1 MKKNYYAKALA
12 LTVAASMVSVPAFAA
27 EGTDDPQA
35 QEKTVEQDE
44 QKGEKSAKEEQEKTE
59 QSVKEEKIEDGI
71 SAASDDD
78 QETAVA
84 EGEVFAK
91 GDCGATEEDEVSWK
105 LVKNDDTDDTLYRKA
120 EENGYSYATTDEGGY
135 EKVDGYTLTI
145 SGEGNIADYYGKNIT
160 IDSFEGDIAPWR
172 RALLSD
178 VEADRTTQEVVPITK
193 VIVEDG
199 ITGIGTD
206 AFSYLALN
214 GTITFNENVTYYG
227 SGVYSYCPLITTVD
241 FTNFKPKNVSDY
253 WIPGHEMLT
262 GSAVPYGFFDKDKS
276 LNTCIVDGKTYTG
289 ELALPE
295 RIDTICT
302 AAFRGTG
309 FDTINFDNGLKDI
322 KEVGPYGMSNL
333 ANIDTFTY
341 PGNVDFYS
349 GESPNGNKTS
359 SVVLTGSS
367 IKKLIIQK
375 DVKEL
380 PDAFAYQLKAL
391 EEVIFEGEIESIG
404 SNAFGGCEKLESVEL
419 GKVKSMGKGVF
430 INCPSLKSL
439 KIEGDENLVLSSD
452 TVGSWGTNWP
462 GAAPLETFELG
473 AGTINFNLN
482 GKKDTL
488 KEVKLGDGV
497 KDIPN
502 YFLSGCT
509 KLETLEIG
517 NGITKIGNRAFE
529 QTAITSIT
537 IPDSVTAIGEQAFN
551 GCTSLTE
558 VNIPKNSKLETI
570 GNRAFQQTNITS
582 IAIPDSVTVI
592 GKQAFNRCTSLKE
605 VNIPKNSKLETI
617 GDGAFYD
624 TRVLKMYLPG
634 GVKTLGS
641 GAFQRTP
648 VEIYDMSDVY
658 SSDFTIGDWCINN
671 WYDTKNDEV
680 KPEWADKHKD
690 IYVNNN
696 DILNALLADRK
707 AGSVTK
713 TCYVTNGGTVD
724 MTETGFDAVSRPG
737 YTVEW
742 HKNADFS
749 DTAYT
754 GEPQNGQ
761 NYYAKW
767 TLNDS
772 TNTIEVT
779 YDANISGVTAKT
791 YAEIKGNEHFA
802 KASSFSRAGYTF
814 TGWNTAKNGTGT
826 AYAVGDK
833 IPSNESITVYAQW
846 KLNAPT
852 VSVTGNATKQYD
864 GENVTLTAATPVSG
878 VTYQWQKDGVAIE
891 GATKATYT
899 VKNVA
904 DSGKYTVEITD
915 TDGKTAVS
923 SATAISITKKEVA
936 VPTVESKIYNGTVLT
951 ADVTATAD
959 YDVTKNEGGKNAG
972 VYDVILTLKDAENYK
987 WADSE
992 EAEKTIPFTVA
1003 PKKVEL
1009 TVDNSTLKGAGSV
1022 TFTVDGVCN
1031 GDTAKVVCDVDSIKV
1046 EGLKASLPN
1055 ATMEYTFTTD
1065 MGGNYEP
1072 ASCVVSVTR
1081 RKSGSSSSDTSAPTY
1096 GVSTGKTENGEI
1108 SVTPAKAEAGE
1119 TVTIKATPDS
1129 GYQLDKMTVK
1139 DKNNSTVKL
1148 KKVNENEYTFT
1159 MPVGKVSVDATF
1171 VQKDAADD
1179 SNAAEAGK
1187 TIKLQIGSRIVNVD
1201 NEAVIYDAAPVIRN
1215 DRTLVPIRIIT
1226 EALGGKVD
1234 WNGATKEVTLSIN
1247 DKEIKMTIGKT
1258 LEKYGVAPVIIDGRT
1273 FVPVRFVADELGANV
1288 AWDDAT
1294 KTVTIKTA
1302 R

>member
-1 MKKNYYAKALA
+1 M
-12 LTVAASMVSVPAFAA
+12 
-27 EGTDDPQA
+27 
-35 QEKTVEQDE
+35 
-44 QKGEKSAKEEQEKTE
+44 
-59 QSVKEEKIEDGI
+59 
-71 SAASDDD
+71 
-78 QETAVA
+78 
-84 EGEVFAK
+84 
-91 GDCGATEEDEVSWK
+91 
-105 LVKNDDTDDTLYRKA
+105 
-120 EENGYSYATTDEGGY
+120 
-135 EKVDGYTLTI
+135 TI

-529 QTAITSIT
+529 QT
-537 IPDSVTAIGEQAFN
+537 
-551 GCTSLTE
+551 
-558 VNIPKNSKLETI
+558 
-570 GNRAFQQTNITS
+570 NITS

-791 YAEIKGNEHFA
+791 YAEIKGNEHLA

-992 EAEKTIPFTVA
+992 EAAKTIPFTVA

-1046 EGLKASLPN
+1046 ESLKASLPN

-1148 KKVNENEYTFT
+1148 KKVDDNEYTFT

>member
-1 MKKNYYAKALA
+1 MKKQVLAGALSLSMLITPAMPVWAAEALNEQTNAAIVANGGEDQVNNSENQNSVLVNEDPDVEKAL
-12 LTVAASMVSVPAFAA
+12 SGS
-27 EGTDDPQA
+27 
-35 QEKTVEQDE
+35 
-44 QKGEKSAKEEQEKTE
+44 
-59 QSVKEEKIEDGI
+59 
-71 SAASDDD
+71 
-78 QETAVA
+78 
-84 EGEVFAK
+84 
-91 GDCGATEEDEVSWK
+91 CGATEADEVTWQ
-105 LVKNDDTDDTLYRKA
+105 LVKNTDQLYKNVAEDGTISYSATA
-120 EENGYSYATTDEGGY
+120 EEGY
-135 EKVDGYTLTI
+135 EAVDAYTLTI

-349 GESPNGNKTS
+349 GENPNGNKTS

-452 TVGSWGTNWP
+452 TVASWGTNWP

-517 NGITKIGNRAFE
+517 NGITKIGNRAFQ
-529 QTAITSIT
+529 QTNITSIA
-537 IPDSVTAIGEQAFN
+537 IPDSVTVIGEQAFN

-570 GNRAFQQTNITS
+570 GNRAFRQTNITS
-582 IAIPDSVTVI
+582 IAIPDSVTAI
-592 GKQAFNRCTSLKE
+592 GVQAFNKCTSLTE
-605 VNIPKNSKLETI
+605 VNISKNSKLETI
-617 GDGAFYD
+617 GEGAFYD

-634 GVKTLGS
+634 GVKTLGV

-671 WYDTKNDEV
+671 WYNTKEGEV
-680 KPEWADKHKD
+680 APEWANNHKD
-690 IYVNNN
+690 IYVNNI
-696 DILNALLADRK
+696 DILTALLAPNK
-707 AGSVTK
+707 SGSVQK
-713 TCYVTNGGTVD
+713 SCYVTNGGTVD
-724 MTETGFDAVSRPG
+724 MNKTGFDAVSREG

-742 HKNADFS
+742 HKQADFS
-749 DTAYT
+749 DEAYT
-754 GEPQNGQ
+754 GDPQNGKS
-761 NYYAKW
+761 YYAKW
-767 TLNDS
+767 TLADS
-772 TNTIEVT
+772 ANAVEVT
-779 YDANISGVTAKT
+779 YGPNFANGTAKT
-791 YAEIKGNEHFA
+791 FA
-802 KASSFSRAGYTF
+802 ASKSEAHQAKDNLFSLNGYSIVS
-814 TGWNTAKNGTGT
+814 WNTKADGTGT
-826 AYAVGDK
+826 SYAIGAE
-833 IPSNESITVYAQW
+833 IPTDANITVYAQW
-846 KLNAPT
+846 QLNAPT
-852 VSVTGNATKQYD
+852 VTVTGNPQKTYD
-864 GENVTLTAATPVSG
+864 GEDVTLTAASKVEG
-878 VTYQWQKDGVAIE
+878 VTYQWQKDGADIE
-891 GATKATYT
+891 GATSASYT

-904 DSGKYTVEITD
+904 DSGSYTVKITD
-915 TDGKTAVS
+915 ADGKTAVS
-923 SATAISITKKEVA
+923 EAEAVSIAKAKLTAEYVDETINYGRTPALKVEVSGFVNGETAEKLQEIGEYTAPKVENVPTKVGKHTLTPANGSATNYDFEYKDGTLTILSTALPGGAAQTEFGITAPKADNGSIGISQKEASAGTTIIVSLTPA
-936 VPTVESKIYNGTVLT
+936 EGYKAGSLTVTDKNGN
-951 ADVTATAD
+951 
-959 YDVTKNEGGKNAG
+959 K
-972 VYDVILTLKDAENYK
+972 LTLK
-987 WADSE
+987 S
-992 EAEKTIPFTVA
+992 
-1003 PKKVEL
+1003 
-1009 TVDNSTLKGAGSV
+1009 
-1022 TFTVDGVCN
+1022 
-1031 GDTAKVVCDVDSIKV
+1031 
-1046 EGLKASLPN
+1046 
-1055 ATMEYTFTTD
+1055 
-1065 MGGNYEP
+1065 
-1072 ASCVVSVTR
+1072 
-1081 RKSGSSSSDTSAPTY
+1081 
-1096 GVSTGKTENGEI
+1096 
-1108 SVTPAKAEAGE
+1108 AGE
-1119 TVTIKATPDS
+1119 NK
-1129 GYQLDKMTVK
+1129 
-1139 DKNNSTVKL
+1139 
-1148 KKVNENEYTFT
+1148 YTFT
-1159 MPVGKVSVDATF
+1159 MPNSAVDIKANFVKADGSSTVDPKTAIIMQIGNKSV
-1171 VQKDAADD
+1171 
-1179 SNAAEAGK
+1179 NAYGK
-1187 TIKLQIGSRIVNVD
+1187 TIASDVAPLIINSR
-1201 NEAVIYDAAPVIRN
+1201 
-1215 DRTLVPIRIIT
+1215 TMVPIRIVT
-1226 EALGGKVD
+1226 ETLGGSAD
-1234 WNGATKEVTLSIN
+1234 WNGKAQVVTLNIN
-1247 DKEIKMTIGKT
+1247 GKT
-1258 LEKYGVAPVIIDGRT
+1258 ITMKIGVVLEKYGVAPLIIDNRT
-1273 FVPVRFVADELGANV
+1273 YVPIRFVAEELGA
-1288 AWDDAT
+1288 
-1294 KTVTIKTA
+1294 TVDWNADTQEIVIRK
-1302 R
+1302 

>member
-44 QKGEKSAKEEQEKTE
+44 QKGEKSAEEEQEKTE
-59 QSVKEEKIEDGI
+59 QFVKEKKIEDGI

-91 GDCGATEEDEVSWK
+91 GVCGATEEDEVSWE
-105 LVKNDDTDDTLYRKA
+105 LVKNDDALYCKA
-120 EENGYSYATTDEGGY
+120 EENGYSYATTDEDGY

-570 GNRAFQQTNITS
+570 G
-582 IAIPDSVTVI
+582 
-592 GKQAFNRCTSLKE
+592 
-605 VNIPKNSKLETI
+605 
-617 GDGAFYD
+617 DGAFYD

-791 YAEIKGNEHFA
+791 YAEIKGNEHLA

-992 EAEKTIPFTVA
+992 EAAKTIPFTVA

-1046 EGLKASLPN
+1046 ESLKASLPN

-1148 KKVNENEYTFT
+1148 KKVDDNEYTFT

>member
-1 MKKNYYAKALA
+1 M
-12 LTVAASMVSVPAFAA
+12 
-27 EGTDDPQA
+27 
-35 QEKTVEQDE
+35 
-44 QKGEKSAKEEQEKTE
+44 
-59 QSVKEEKIEDGI
+59 
-71 SAASDDD
+71 
-78 QETAVA
+78 
-84 EGEVFAK
+84 
-91 GDCGATEEDEVSWK
+91 
-105 LVKNDDTDDTLYRKA
+105 
-120 EENGYSYATTDEGGY
+120 
-135 EKVDGYTLTI
+135 TI

-349 GESPNGNKTS
+349 GENPNGGKTA
-359 SVVLTGSS
+359 SVVLTGSGV
-367 IKKLIIQK
+367 KTLIIRN

-380 PDAFAYQLKAL
+380 PDAFAYQLKEL
-391 EEVIFEGEIESIG
+391 KKIIFKGEVESIG

-419 GKVKSMGKGVF
+419 GKVKSMGRGVF

-439 KIEGDENLVLSSD
+439 KIEGDEGLVLSSD
-452 TVGSWGTNWP
+452 TVGTWGENWP

-497 KDIPN
+497 KDIPD

-517 NGITKIGNRAFE
+517 NGITK
-529 QTAITSIT
+529 
-537 IPDSVTAIGEQAFN
+537 
-551 GCTSLTE
+551 
-558 VNIPKNSKLETI
+558 I

-605 VNIPKNSKLETI
+605 VNISKNSKLETI

-671 WYDTKNDEV
+671 WYNTNEGEV
-680 KPEWADKHKD
+680 APEWANNHKD

-696 DILNALLADRK
+696 DILKALLAKNK

-724 MTETGFDAVSRPG
+724 MTKTGFDAVSRPG

-791 YAEIKGNEHFA
+791 YAEIKGNEHLA
-802 KASSFSRAGYTF
+802 KASSFRRAGYTF
-814 TGWNTAKNGTGT
+814 TGWNTAKDGKGT
-826 AYAVGDK
+826 AYAVSDI
-833 IPSNESITVYAQW
+833 IPTTADITVYAQW

-864 GENVTLTAATPVSG
+864 GGNVTLTAATSVSG
-878 VTYQWQKDGVAIE
+878 VTYQWQRDGVNID
-891 GATKATYT
+891 GATNATYT

-904 DSGKYTVEITD
+904 DSGSYTVKITD
-915 TDGKTAVS
+915 TEGKTAVS
-923 SATAISITKKEVA
+923 NATAISITKKEVA

-972 VYDVILTLKDAENYK
+972 VYDVILTLKDADNYK

-992 EAEKTIPFTVA
+992 EAAKTIPFTVA

-1148 KKVNENEYTFT
+1148 KKVDDNEYTFT

>member
-1 MKKNYYAKALA
+1 
-12 LTVAASMVSVPAFAA
+12 
-27 EGTDDPQA
+27 
-35 QEKTVEQDE
+35 
-44 QKGEKSAKEEQEKTE
+44 
-59 QSVKEEKIEDGI
+59 
-71 SAASDDD
+71 
-78 QETAVA
+78 
-84 EGEVFAK
+84 
-91 GDCGATEEDEVSWK
+91 
-105 LVKNDDTDDTLYRKA
+105 
-120 EENGYSYATTDEGGY
+120 
-135 EKVDGYTLTI
+135 
-145 SGEGNIADYYGKNIT
+145 
-160 IDSFEGDIAPWR
+160 
-172 RALLSD
+172 
-178 VEADRTTQEVVPITK
+178 
-193 VIVEDG
+193 
-199 ITGIGTD
+199 
-206 AFSYLALN
+206 
-214 GTITFNENVTYYG
+214 
-227 SGVYSYCPLITTVD
+227 
-241 FTNFKPKNVSDY
+241 
-253 WIPGHEMLT
+253 MLT

-391 EEVIFEGEIESIG
+391 EKVIFEGEIESIG

-419 GKVKSMGKGVF
+419 GKVKSMGNGVF

-439 KIEGDENLVLSSD
+439 KIEGDENLVLSSN
-452 TVGSWGTNWP
+452 TVASWGTNWP

-497 KDIPN
+497 KDIPD

-517 NGITKIGNRAFE
+517 NGITKIGNRAF
-529 QTAITSIT
+529 
-537 IPDSVTAIGEQAFN
+537 
-551 GCTSLTE
+551 
-558 VNIPKNSKLETI
+558 
-570 GNRAFQQTNITS
+570 QQTNITS

-592 GKQAFNRCTSLKE
+592 GEQAFNGCTSLTE
-605 VNIPKNSKLETI
+605 VNVPKNSKLETI

-648 VEIYDMSDVY
+648 VEIYDLSDVY

-671 WYDTKNDEV
+671 WYNTKEGEV
-680 KPEWADKHKD
+680 APEWANNHKD

-696 DILNALLADRK
+696 DILNALLADKK

-724 MTETGFDAVSRPG
+724 MTKTGFDAVSRPG

-791 YAEIKGNEHFA
+791 YAEIKGNEHLA

-826 AYAVGDK
+826 AYAVGDI
-833 IPSNESITVYAQW
+833 IPTTADITVYAQW

-864 GENVTLTAATPVSG
+864 GGNVTLTAATSVSG
-878 VTYQWQKDGVAIE
+878 VTYQWQRDGVNID
-891 GATKATYT
+891 GATNATYT

-904 DSGKYTVEITD
+904 DSGSYTVKITD
-915 TDGKTAVS
+915 TEGKTAVS
-923 SATAISITKKEVA
+923 NATAISITKKEVA

-972 VYDVILTLKDAENYK
+972 VYDVILTLKDADNYK

-992 EAEKTIPFTVA
+992 EAAKTIPFTVA

-1139 DKNNSTVKL
+1139 DKNNSAVKL
-1148 KKVNENEYTFT
+1148 KKVNDNEYTFT

>member
-44 QKGEKSAKEEQEKTE
+44 QKGEKSAEEEQGKTE
-59 QSVKEEKIEDGI
+59 QLVKEEKIEDGI

-91 GDCGATEEDEVSWK
+91 GDCGATEEDEVSWE
-105 LVKNDDTDDTLYRKA
+105 LVKNNDILYRKA
-120 EENGYSYATTDEGGY
+120 EENGYSYATTDEDGY

-295 RIDTICT
+295 WIDTICT

-391 EEVIFEGEIESIG
+391 EKVIFEGEIESIG

-419 GKVKSMGKGVF
+419 GKVKSMGNGVF

-439 KIEGDENLVLSSD
+439 KIEGDENLVLSSN
-452 TVGSWGTNWP
+452 TVASWGTNWP

-517 NGITKIGNRAFE
+517 NGITKIGNHAFE
-529 QTAITSIT
+529 QTDITSIT

-570 GNRAFQQTNITS
+570 G
-582 IAIPDSVTVI
+582 
-592 GKQAFNRCTSLKE
+592 
-605 VNIPKNSKLETI
+605 
-617 GDGAFYD
+617 DGAFYD

-634 GVKTLGS
+634 GVKTLGG

-648 VEIYDMSDVY
+648 VEIYDLSDVY

-671 WYDTKNDEV
+671 WYDTKGTEEKPPEV

-696 DILNALLADRK
+696 DILKALLADKK

-724 MTETGFDAVSRPG
+724 MTKTGFEAVSRPG

-742 HKNADFS
+742 HQKADFS
-749 DTAYT
+749 DAAYT
-754 GEPQNGQ
+754 GDPQNSQ

-767 TLNDS
+767 TLSANA
-772 TNTIEVT
+772 IEVT

-791 YAEIKGNEHFA
+791 YAEIKGNEHLA
-802 KASSFSRAGYTF
+802 KASSFRRAGYTF
-814 TGWNTAKNGTGT
+814 TGWNTAKDGKGT
-826 AYAVGDK
+826 AYAVSDI
-833 IPSNESITVYAQW
+833 IPTTADITVYAQW

-864 GENVTLTAATPVSG
+864 GGNVTLTVATSVSG
-878 VTYQWQKDGVAIE
+878 VTYQWQRDGVNID
-891 GATKATYT
+891 GATNATYT

-904 DSGKYTVEITD
+904 DSGSYTVYTVKITD
-915 TDGKTAVS
+915 TEGKTAVS
-923 SATAISITKKEVA
+923 NATAISITKKEVA

-959 YDVTKNEGGKNAG
+959 YDVTKNEDGKNAG
-972 VYDVILTLKDAENYK
+972 VYDVVLTLKDAENYK

-992 EAEKTIPFTVA
+992 EAAKTIPFTVA

-1022 TFTVDGVCN
+1022 TFTVDGVCE

>member
-1 MKKNYYAKALA
+1 
-12 LTVAASMVSVPAFAA
+12 
-27 EGTDDPQA
+27 
-35 QEKTVEQDE
+35 
-44 QKGEKSAKEEQEKTE
+44 
-59 QSVKEEKIEDGI
+59 
-71 SAASDDD
+71 
-78 QETAVA
+78 
-84 EGEVFAK
+84 
-91 GDCGATEEDEVSWK
+91 
-105 LVKNDDTDDTLYRKA
+105 
-120 EENGYSYATTDEGGY
+120 
-135 EKVDGYTLTI
+135 
-145 SGEGNIADYYGKNIT
+145 
-160 IDSFEGDIAPWR
+160 
-172 RALLSD
+172 
-178 VEADRTTQEVVPITK
+178 
-193 VIVEDG
+193 
-199 ITGIGTD
+199 
-206 AFSYLALN
+206 
-214 GTITFNENVTYYG
+214 
-227 SGVYSYCPLITTVD
+227 
-241 FTNFKPKNVSDY
+241 
-253 WIPGHEMLT
+253 
-262 GSAVPYGFFDKDKS
+262 
-276 LNTCIVDGKTYTG
+276 
-289 ELALPE
+289 
-295 RIDTICT
+295 
-302 AAFRGTG
+302 
-309 FDTINFDNGLKDI
+309 
-322 KEVGPYGMSNL
+322 MSNL

-419 GKVKSMGKGVF
+419 GKVKSMGNGVF

-439 KIEGDENLVLSSD
+439 KIEGDENLVLSSN
-452 TVGSWGTNWP
+452 TVASWGTNWP

-497 KDIPN
+497 KDIPD

-509 KLETLEIG
+509 NLETLEIG
-517 NGITKIGNRAFE
+517 NGITKIGNHAFE
-529 QTAITSIT
+529 HTNITSIT

-558 VNIPKNSKLETI
+558 ANIS
-570 GNRAFQQTNITS
+570 
-582 IAIPDSVTVI
+582 
-592 GKQAFNRCTSLKE
+592 
-605 VNIPKNSKLETI
+605 KNSKLETI

-634 GVKTLGS
+634 GVKTLGV

-648 VEIYDMSDVY
+648 VKIYDMSDVY

-671 WYDTKNDEV
+671 WYNTKEGEV
-680 KPEWADKHKD
+680 APEWANNHKD

-696 DILNALLADRK
+696 DILKALLAKNK

-724 MTETGFDAVSRPG
+724 MTKTGFAAVSRPG

-742 HKNADFS
+742 HQKADFS

-754 GEPQNGQ
+754 GEPQNGK

-767 TLNDS
+767 TLINS

-791 YAEIKGNEHFA
+791 YAEIKGNEHLA

-814 TGWNTAKNGTGT
+814 TGWNAAADGTGK
-826 AYAVGDK
+826 AYAVGEN
-833 IPSNESITVYAQW
+833 IPSTESITVYAQW
-846 KLNAPT
+846 TLNAPT

-904 DSGKYTVEITD
+904 DSGSYTVKITD
-915 TDGKTAVS
+915 TEKKTAVS

-959 YDVTKNEGGKNAG
+959 YEVTKNEGGKNAG
-972 VYDVILTLKDAENYK
+972 AYDVVLTLKDADNYK

-992 EAEKTIPFTVA
+992 KAAKTIPFTVA

-1022 TFTVDGVCN
+1022 TFTVDGVCE
-1031 GDTAKVVCDVDSIKV
+1031 GDAAKVVCNVDSIKV

-1081 RKSGSSSSDTSAPTY
+1081 RKSSSSSSDTSAPTY

-1148 KKVNENEYTFT
+1148 KKVDDNEYTFT

-1234 WNGATKEVTLSIN
+1234 WNGATKEVTLSSN

-1288 AWDDAT
+1288 VWDEAT

>member
-44 QKGEKSAKEEQEKTE
+44 QKGEKSAEEEQGKTE
-59 QSVKEEKIEDGI
+59 QLVKEEKIEDGI

-91 GDCGATEEDEVSWK
+91 GDCGATEEDEVSWE
-105 LVKNDDTDDTLYRKA
+105 LVKNNDILYRKA
-120 EENGYSYATTDEGGY
+120 EENGYSYATTDEDGY

-295 RIDTICT
+295 WIDTICT

-391 EEVIFEGEIESIG
+391 EKVIFEGEIESIG

-419 GKVKSMGKGVF
+419 GKVKSMGNGVF

-439 KIEGDENLVLSSD
+439 KIEGDENLVLSSN
-452 TVGSWGTNWP
+452 TVASWGTNWP

-517 NGITKIGNRAFE
+517 NGITKIGNHAFE
-529 QTAITSIT
+529 QTDITSIT
-537 IPDSVTAIGEQAFN
+537 
-551 GCTSLTE
+551 
-558 VNIPKNSKLETI
+558 
-570 GNRAFQQTNITS
+570 
-582 IAIPDSVTVI
+582 IPDSVTVI

-605 VNIPKNSKLETI
+605 VNISKNSKLETI

-634 GVKTLGS
+634 GVKTLGG

-648 VEIYDMSDVY
+648 VEIYDLSDVY

-671 WYDTKNDEV
+671 WYDTKGTEEKPPEV

-696 DILNALLADRK
+696 DILKALLADKK

-724 MTETGFDAVSRPG
+724 MTKTGFEAVSRPG

-742 HKNADFS
+742 HQKADFS
-749 DTAYT
+749 DAAYT
-754 GEPQNGQ
+754 GDPQNSQ

-767 TLNDS
+767 TLSANA
-772 TNTIEVT
+772 IEVT

-791 YAEIKGNEHFA
+791 YAEIKGNEHLA
-802 KASSFSRAGYTF
+802 KASSFRRAGYTF
-814 TGWNTAKNGTGT
+814 TGWNTAKDGKGT
-826 AYAVGDK
+826 AYAVSDI
-833 IPSNESITVYAQW
+833 IPTTADITVYAQW

-864 GENVTLTAATPVSG
+864 GGNVTLTVATSVSG
-878 VTYQWQKDGVAIE
+878 VTYQWQRDGVNID
-891 GATKATYT
+891 GATNATYT

-904 DSGKYTVEITD
+904 DSGSYTVKITD
-915 TDGKTAVS
+915 TEGKTAVS
-923 SATAISITKKEVA
+923 NATAISITKKEVA

-959 YDVTKNEGGKNAG
+959 YDVTKNEDGKNAG
-972 VYDVILTLKDAENYK
+972 VYDVVLTLKDAENYK

-992 EAEKTIPFTVA
+992 EAAKTIPFTVA

-1022 TFTVDGVCN
+1022 TFTVDGVCE

>member
-44 QKGEKSAKEEQEKTE
+44 QKGEKSAEEEQEKTE
-59 QSVKEEKIEDGI
+59 QFVKEEKIEDGI

-91 GDCGATEEDEVSWK
+91 GDCGATEEDEVSWE
-105 LVKNDDTDDTLYRKA
+105 LVKNNDILYRKA
-120 EENGYSYATTDEGGY
+120 EENGYSYATTDEDGY

-295 RIDTICT
+295 WIDTICT

-391 EEVIFEGEIESIG
+391 EKVIFEGEIESIG

-419 GKVKSMGKGVF
+419 GKVKSMGNGVF

-439 KIEGDENLVLSSD
+439 KIEGDENLVLSSN
-452 TVGSWGTNWP
+452 TVASWGTNWP

-517 NGITKIGNRAFE
+517 NGITKIGNHAFE
-529 QTAITSIT
+529 QTDITSIT
-537 IPDSVTAIGEQAFN
+537 
-551 GCTSLTE
+551 
-558 VNIPKNSKLETI
+558 
-570 GNRAFQQTNITS
+570 
-582 IAIPDSVTVI
+582 IPDSVTVI

-605 VNIPKNSKLETI
+605 VNISKNSKLETI

-634 GVKTLGS
+634 GVKTLGG

-648 VEIYDMSDVY
+648 VEIYDLSDVY

-671 WYDTKNDEV
+671 WYDTKGTEEKPPEV

-696 DILNALLADRK
+696 DILKALLADKK

-724 MTETGFDAVSRPG
+724 MTKTGFEAVSRPG

-742 HKNADFS
+742 HQKADFS
-749 DTAYT
+749 DAAYT
-754 GEPQNGQ
+754 GDPQNSQ

-767 TLNDS
+767 TLSANA
-772 TNTIEVT
+772 IEVT

-791 YAEIKGNEHFA
+791 YAEIKGNEHLA
-802 KASSFSRAGYTF
+802 KASSFRRAGYTF
-814 TGWNTAKNGTGT
+814 TGWNTAKDGKGT
-826 AYAVGDK
+826 AYAVSDI
-833 IPSNESITVYAQW
+833 IPTTADITVYAQW

-864 GENVTLTAATPVSG
+864 GGNVTLTVATSVSG
-878 VTYQWQKDGVAIE
+878 VTYQWQRDGVNID
-891 GATKATYT
+891 GATNATYT

-904 DSGKYTVEITD
+904 DSGSYTVKITD
-915 TDGKTAVS
+915 TEGKTAVS
-923 SATAISITKKEVA
+923 NATAISITKKEVA

-959 YDVTKNEGGKNAG
+959 YDVTKNEDGKNAG
-972 VYDVILTLKDAENYK
+972 VYDVVLTLKDAENYK

-992 EAEKTIPFTVA
+992 EAAKTIPFTVA

-1022 TFTVDGVCN
+1022 TFTVNGVCE

-1234 WNGATKEVTLSIN
+1234 WNGAAKEVTLSIN

>member
-44 QKGEKSAKEEQEKTE
+44 QKGEKSAVEEQEKTE
-59 QSVKEEKIEDGI
+59 QLVKEEKIEDGI

-91 GDCGATEEDEVSWK
+91 GDCGATEEDEVSWE
-105 LVKNDDTDDTLYRKA
+105 LVKNDDTLYRKA
-120 EENGYSYATTDEGGY
+120 EENGYSYATTDEDGY

-193 VIVEDG
+193 VIVGDG

-391 EEVIFEGEIESIG
+391 EKVIFEGEIESIG

-419 GKVKSMGKGVF
+419 GKVKSMGNGVF

-439 KIEGDENLVLSSD
+439 KIEGDENLVLSSN
-452 TVGSWGTNWP
+452 TVASWGTNWP

-497 KDIPN
+497 KDIPD

-517 NGITKIGNRAFE
+517 NGITK
-529 QTAITSIT
+529 
-537 IPDSVTAIGEQAFN
+537 
-551 GCTSLTE
+551 
-558 VNIPKNSKLETI
+558 I

-605 VNIPKNSKLETI
+605 VNISKNSKLETI

-671 WYDTKNDEV
+671 WYDTKNGEV

-696 DILNALLADRK
+696 DILNALLADKK

-724 MTETGFDAVSRPG
+724 MTKTGFAAVFRPG

-742 HKNADFS
+742 HQKADFS
-749 DTAYT
+749 DTAYKD
-754 GEPQNGQ
+754 EPQDGK

-767 TLNDS
+767 TLKDS
-772 TNTIEVT
+772 TDMIEVT
-779 YDANISGVTAKT
+779 YDANIRGVTAKT
-791 YAEIKGNEHFA
+791 YAEIKDNEHLA

-814 TGWNTAKNGTGT
+814 TGWNTAANGTGT
-826 AYAVGDK
+826 AYAVGEK
-833 IPSNESITVYAQW
+833 IPSTKSITVYAQW

-878 VTYQWQKDGVAIE
+878 VTYQWQRDGVAID
-891 GATKATYT
+891 GATNATYT

-904 DSGKYTVEITD
+904 DSGSYTVKITD
-915 TDGKTAVS
+915 TEGKTAVS

-936 VPTVESKIYNGTVLT
+936 VPTVESKTYNGTVLT
-951 ADVTATAD
+951 ADVTGTAD
-959 YDVTKNEGGKNAG
+959 YDVTKNAG
-972 VYDVILTLKDAENYK
+972 AYDVVLTLKDADNYK

-992 EAEKTIPFTVA
+992 EAAKTISFTVA

-1022 TFTVDGVCN
+1022 TFTVDGVCE
-1031 GDTAKVVCDVDSIKV
+1031 GDAAKVVCNVDSIKV

-1072 ASCVVSVTR
+1072 ASCVVSVIR
-1081 RKSGSSSSDTSAPTY
+1081 RKSSSSSSDTSAPTY

-1148 KKVNENEYTFT
+1148 KKADDNEYTFT

>member
-1 MKKNYYAKALA
+1 M
-12 LTVAASMVSVPAFAA
+12 
-27 EGTDDPQA
+27 
-35 QEKTVEQDE
+35 
-44 QKGEKSAKEEQEKTE
+44 
-59 QSVKEEKIEDGI
+59 
-71 SAASDDD
+71 
-78 QETAVA
+78 
-84 EGEVFAK
+84 
-91 GDCGATEEDEVSWK
+91 
-105 LVKNDDTDDTLYRKA
+105 
-120 EENGYSYATTDEGGY
+120 
-135 EKVDGYTLTI
+135 TI
-145 SGEGNIADYYGKNIT
+145 SGEGNIADYFGKNIT
-160 IDSFEGDIAPWR
+160 IDSFDGDIAPWR

-178 VEADRTTQEVVPITK
+178 IKADRTTQEVVPITK

-241 FTNFKPKNVSDY
+241 FTNFKPENVSDY

-262 GSAVPYGFFDKDKS
+262 GSVVPYGFFDKDKS

-289 ELALPE
+289 KLALPE
-295 RIDTICT
+295 WIDTICT

-309 FDTINFDNGLKDI
+309 FDTINFDDGLQDI

-333 ANIDTFTY
+333 ENIDTFTY

-419 GKVKSMGKGVF
+419 GKVKSMGRGVF

-439 KIEGDENLVLSSD
+439 KIEGDEGLVLSSD
-452 TVGSWGTNWP
+452 TVGTWGGTWP

-497 KDIPN
+497 KDIPD

-517 NGITKIGNRAFE
+517 NGITK
-529 QTAITSIT
+529 
-537 IPDSVTAIGEQAFN
+537 
-551 GCTSLTE
+551 
-558 VNIPKNSKLETI
+558 I

-592 GKQAFNRCTSLKE
+592 GKQAFNRCTSLTE
-605 VNIPKNSKLETI
+605 VNISKNSKLETI

-634 GVKTLGS
+634 GVKTLGV

-671 WYDTKNDEV
+671 WYDTKNGEV

-724 MTETGFDAVSRPG
+724 MTKTGFDAVSRPG

-791 YAEIKGNEHFA
+791 YAEIKGNEHLA
-802 KASSFSRAGYTF
+802 KASSFRRAGYTF
-814 TGWNTAKNGTGT
+814 TGWNTAKDGKGT
-826 AYAVGDK
+826 AYAVSDI
-833 IPSNESITVYAQW
+833 IPTTADITVYAQW

-864 GENVTLTAATPVSG
+864 GGNVTLTAATPVSG

-904 DSGKYTVEITD
+904 DSGSYTVKITD
-915 TDGKTAVS
+915 TEKKTAVS

-936 VPTVESKIYNGTVLT
+936 VPTVESQTYNGTVLT

-972 VYDVILTLKDAENYK
+972 VYDVILTLKDADNYK

-992 EAEKTIPFTVA
+992 EAAKTIPFTVA

-1148 KKVNENEYTFT
+1148 KKVDDNEYTFT

-1273 FVPVRFVADELGANV
+1273 FVPVRFVADELGAEV
-1288 AWDDAT
+1288 AWDEAT

>member
-1 MKKNYYAKALA
+1 MKKNYYAKVLA

-59 QSVKEEKIEDGI
+59 QFVKEEKIEDGI

-84 EGEVFAK
+84 K

-105 LVKNDDTDDTLYRKA
+105 LVKNDDTLYRKA
-120 EENGYSYATTDEGGY
+120 EENGYSYATTAEDEY

-145 SGEGNIADYYGKNIT
+145 SGEGNIADYFGKNIT

-178 VEADRTTQEVVPITK
+178 IEADRTTQEVVPITK

-262 GSAVPYGFFDKDKS
+262 GSAVPYGFFDRDKS

-419 GKVKSMGKGVF
+419 GKVKSMGNGVF

-439 KIEGDENLVLSSD
+439 KIEGDENLVLSSN
-452 TVGSWGTNWP
+452 TVASWGTNWP

-497 KDIPN
+497 KDIPD

-517 NGITKIGNRAFE
+517 NGITKIGNHAFE
-529 QTAITSIT
+529 HTNITSIT

-558 VNIPKNSKLETI
+558 VNIS
-570 GNRAFQQTNITS
+570 
-582 IAIPDSVTVI
+582 
-592 GKQAFNRCTSLKE
+592 
-605 VNIPKNSKLETI
+605 KNSKLETI

-634 GVKTLGS
+634 GLKTLGGS
-641 GAFQRTP
+641 AFQKTP
-648 VEIYDMSDVY
+648 VEIYDLSDVY

-696 DILNALLADRK
+696 DILNALLADKK

-724 MTETGFDAVSRPG
+724 MTKTGFDAVSRPG

-767 TLNDS
+767 TLSANA
-772 TNTIEVT
+772 IEVT

-791 YAEIKGNEHFA
+791 YAEIKGNEHLA
-802 KASSFSRAGYTF
+802 KASSFRRAGYTF
-814 TGWNTAKNGTGT
+814 TGWNTAKDGKGT
-826 AYAVGDK
+826 AYAVSDI
-833 IPSNESITVYAQW
+833 IPTTADITVYAQW

-864 GENVTLTAATPVSG
+864 GGNVTLTVATSVSG
-878 VTYQWQKDGVAIE
+878 VTYQWQRDGVNID
-891 GATKATYT
+891 GATNATYT

-904 DSGKYTVEITD
+904 DSGSYTVKITD
-915 TDGKTAVS
+915 TEGKTAVS
-923 SATAISITKKEVA
+923 NATAISITKKEVA

-951 ADVTATAD
+951 ADVTETAD
-959 YDVTKNEGGKNAG
+959 YDVTKNDGGKNAG
-972 VYDVILTLKDAENYK
+972 AYDVVLTLKDADNYK

-992 EAEKTIPFTVA
+992 EAAKTIPFTVA

-1081 RKSGSSSSDTSAPTY
+1081 RKSSSSSSDTSAPTY

-1148 KKVNENEYTFT
+1148 KKADDNEYTFT

-1187 TIKLQIGSRIVNVD
+1187 TIKLQIGSRIANVD

>member
-44 QKGEKSAKEEQEKTE
+44 QKGEKSAEEEQEKTE
-59 QSVKEEKIEDGI
+59 QFVKEKKIEDGI

-91 GDCGATEEDEVSWK
+91 GVCGATEEDEVSWE
-105 LVKNDDTDDTLYRKA
+105 LVKNDDALYCKA
-120 EENGYSYATTDEGGY
+120 EENGYSYATTDEDGY

-497 KDIPN
+497 KDIPD

-517 NGITKIGNRAFE
+517 NGITK
-529 QTAITSIT
+529 
-537 IPDSVTAIGEQAFN
+537 
-551 GCTSLTE
+551 
-558 VNIPKNSKLETI
+558 I

-605 VNIPKNSKLETI
+605 VNISKNSKLETI

-671 WYDTKNDEV
+671 WYNTNEGEV
-680 KPEWADKHKD
+680 APEWANNHKD

-696 DILNALLADRK
+696 DILKALLAKNK

-724 MTETGFDAVSRPG
+724 MTKTGFAAVSRPG

-742 HKNADFS
+742 HQKADFS

-754 GEPQNGQ
+754 GEPQNGG

-791 YAEIKGNEHFA
+791 YAEIKDNEHLA

-814 TGWNTAKNGTGT
+814 TGWNTAADGTGT
-826 AYAVGDK
+826 AYAVGEK
-833 IPSNESITVYAQW
+833 IPSTKSITVYAQW

-904 DSGKYTVEITD
+904 DSGNYTVKITD
-915 TDGKTAVS
+915 TEGKTAVS
-923 SATAISITKKEVA
+923 NATAISITKKEVA
-936 VPTVESKIYNGTVLT
+936 VPTVESKIYNGTVLK

-972 VYDVILTLKDAENYK
+972 VYDVILTLKDADNYK

-992 EAEKTIPFTVA
+992 EAAKTIPFTVA

-1081 RKSGSSSSDTSAPTY
+1081 RKSGFSSSDTSAPTY

-1148 KKVNENEYTFT
+1148 KKVDDNEYTFT

>member
-1 MKKNYYAKALA
+1 M
-12 LTVAASMVSVPAFAA
+12 
-27 EGTDDPQA
+27 
-35 QEKTVEQDE
+35 
-44 QKGEKSAKEEQEKTE
+44 
-59 QSVKEEKIEDGI
+59 
-71 SAASDDD
+71 
-78 QETAVA
+78 
-84 EGEVFAK
+84 
-91 GDCGATEEDEVSWK
+91 
-105 LVKNDDTDDTLYRKA
+105 
-120 EENGYSYATTDEGGY
+120 
-135 EKVDGYTLTI
+135 TI
-145 SGEGNIADYYGKNIT
+145 SGEGNIADYFGKNIT

-419 GKVKSMGKGVF
+419 GKVKSMGNGVF

-439 KIEGDENLVLSSD
+439 KIEGDENLVLSSN
-452 TVGSWGTNWP
+452 TVASWGTNWS

-488 KEVKLGDGV
+488 KEV
-497 KDIPN
+497 
-502 YFLSGCT
+502 
-509 KLETLEIG
+509 
-517 NGITKIGNRAFE
+517 
-529 QTAITSIT
+529 
-537 IPDSVTAIGEQAFN
+537 
-551 GCTSLTE
+551 
-558 VNIPKNSKLETI
+558 NIS
-570 GNRAFQQTNITS
+570 
-582 IAIPDSVTVI
+582 
-592 GKQAFNRCTSLKE
+592 
-605 VNIPKNSKLETI
+605 KNSKLETI

-696 DILNALLADRK
+696 DILNALLAKNK

-724 MTETGFDAVSRPG
+724 MTKTGFEAVSRPG

-742 HKNADFS
+742 HQKADFS
-749 DTAYT
+749 DAAYT
-754 GEPQNGQ
+754 GDPQNSQ

-791 YAEIKGNEHFA
+791 YAEIKGNEHLA

-864 GENVTLTAATPVSG
+864 GGNVTLTAATPVSG
-878 VTYQWQKDGVAIE
+878 VTYQWQKDGVNID
-891 GATKATYT
+891 GATNATYT

-904 DSGKYTVEITD
+904 DSGSYTVKITD
-915 TDGKTAVS
+915 TEGKTAVS
-923 SATAISITKKEVA
+923 NATAISITKKEVA

-992 EAEKTIPFTVA
+992 EAAKTIPFTVA

-1022 TFTVDGVCN
+1022 TFTVDGVCE
-1031 GDTAKVVCDVDSIKV
+1031 GDAAKVVCDVDSIKV

-1148 KKVNENEYTFT
+1148 KKVDDNEYTFT

>member
-1 MKKNYYAKALA
+1 
-12 LTVAASMVSVPAFAA
+12 MVSVPAFAA
-27 EGTDDPQA
+27 EGTDAPQA

-262 GSAVPYGFFDKDKS
+262 GSAVPYGFFDRDKS

-419 GKVKSMGKGVF
+419 GKVKSMGNGVF

-439 KIEGDENLVLSSD
+439 KIEGDENLVLSSN
-452 TVGSWGTNWP
+452 TVASWGTNWP
-462 GAAPLETFELG
+462 GAAPLEIFELG

-497 KDIPN
+497 KDIPD

-537 IPDSVTAIGEQAFN
+537 IPDSVTAIGKQAFN

-558 VNIPKNSKLETI
+558 VNIS
-570 GNRAFQQTNITS
+570 
-582 IAIPDSVTVI
+582 
-592 GKQAFNRCTSLKE
+592 
-605 VNIPKNSKLETI
+605 KNSKLETI

-634 GVKTLGS
+634 GVKTLGV

-648 VEIYDMSDVY
+648 VKIYDMSDVY

-671 WYDTKNDEV
+671 WYNTKEGEV
-680 KPEWADKHKD
+680 APEWANNHKD

-696 DILNALLADRK
+696 DILNALLAKNK

-724 MTETGFDAVSRPG
+724 MTKTGFAAVSRPG

-742 HKNADFS
+742 HQKANFS
-749 DTAYT
+749 DEAYT
-754 GEPQNGQ
+754 GEPQNGK

-791 YAEIKGNEHFA
+791 YAEIKDNEHLA

-833 IPSNESITVYAQW
+833 IPSGESITVYAQW
-846 KLNAPT
+846 TLNAPT

-864 GENVTLTAATPVSG
+864 GGNVTLTAATPVSG
-878 VTYQWQKDGVAIE
+878 VTYQWQKDGVDI
-891 GATKATYT
+891 GSATDATYT

-904 DSGKYTVEITD
+904 DSGRYTVKITD
-915 TDGKTAVS
+915 TEGKTAVS

-936 VPTVESKIYNGTVLT
+936 VPTVESKTYNGTVLT
-951 ADVTATAD
+951 ADVTRTAD
-959 YDVTKNEGGKNAG
+959 YDVTKNDGGKNAG
-972 VYDVILTLKDAENYK
+972 AYDVVLTLKNTDNYK

-992 EAEKTIPFTVA
+992 EAAKTIPFTVA

-1022 TFTVDGVCN
+1022 IFTVGGVCN

-1081 RKSGSSSSDTSAPTY
+1081 RKSSSSSSDTSAPTY

-1148 KKVNENEYTFT
+1148 KKADDNEYTFT

-1187 TIKLQIGSRIVNVD
+1187 TIKLQIGSRIANVD

-1273 FVPVRFVADELGANV
+1273 FVPVRFVADELGAEV
-1288 AWDDAT
+1288 AWDEAT

>member
-44 QKGEKSAKEEQEKTE
+44 QKGE
-59 QSVKEEKIEDGI
+59 
-71 SAASDDD
+71 
-78 QETAVA
+78 
-84 EGEVFAK
+84 VFAK
-91 GDCGATEEDEVSWK
+91 GDCGATEEDEVSWE
-105 LVKNDDTDDTLYRKA
+105 LVKNNDTLYRKA
-120 EENGYSYATTDEGGY
+120 EENGYSYATTAEDGY
-135 EKVDGYTLTI
+135 EEVDGYTLTI

-262 GSAVPYGFFDKDKS
+262 GSAVPYGFFDRDKS

-309 FDTINFDNGLKDI
+309 FDTINFDNGLQDI

-349 GESPNGNKTS
+349 GENPNGNKTS

-452 TVGSWGTNWP
+452 TVASWGTNWP

-497 KDIPN
+497 KDIPD

-517 NGITKIGNRAFE
+517 NGITK
-529 QTAITSIT
+529 
-537 IPDSVTAIGEQAFN
+537 
-551 GCTSLTE
+551 
-558 VNIPKNSKLETI
+558 I

-605 VNIPKNSKLETI
+605 VNISKNSKLETI

-648 VEIYDMSDVY
+648 VEIYDLSDVY

-671 WYDTKNDEV
+671 WYDTKNGEV

-724 MTETGFDAVSRPG
+724 MTKTGFDAVSRPG

-791 YAEIKGNEHFA
+791 YAEIKGNEHLA

-864 GENVTLTAATPVSG
+864 GGNVTLTAATSVSG
-878 VTYQWQKDGVAIE
+878 VTYQWQRDGVNID
-891 GATKATYT
+891 GATNATYT

-904 DSGKYTVEITD
+904 DSGSYTVKITD
-915 TDGKTAVS
+915 TEGKTAVS
-923 SATAISITKKEVA
+923 NATAISITKKEVA

-972 VYDVILTLKDAENYK
+972 VYDVILTLKDADNYK

-992 EAEKTIPFTVA
+992 EAAKTIPFTVA

-1139 DKNNSTVKL
+1139 DKNNSAVKL
-1148 KKVNENEYTFT
+1148 KKVDENEYTFT

>member
-44 QKGEKSAKEEQEKTE
+44 QKGEKSAEEEQEKTE
-59 QSVKEEKIEDGI
+59 QLVKEEKIEDGI

-91 GDCGATEEDEVSWK
+91 GDCGATEEDEVSWE
-105 LVKNDDTDDTLYRKA
+105 LVKNDDTLYRKA
-120 EENGYSYATTDEGGY
+120 EENGYSYATTDEDGY

-419 GKVKSMGKGVF
+419 GKVKSMGNGVF

-439 KIEGDENLVLSSD
+439 KIEGDENLVLSSN
-452 TVGSWGTNWP
+452 TVASWGTNWP

-497 KDIPN
+497 KDIPD

-517 NGITKIGNRAFE
+517 NGITKIGNHAFE
-529 QTAITSIT
+529 QTDITSIT
-537 IPDSVTAIGEQAFN
+537 
-551 GCTSLTE
+551 
-558 VNIPKNSKLETI
+558 
-570 GNRAFQQTNITS
+570 
-582 IAIPDSVTVI
+582 IPDSVTVI

-605 VNIPKNSKLETI
+605 VNISKNSKLETI

-671 WYDTKNDEV
+671 WYDTKNGEV

-724 MTETGFDAVSRPG
+724 MTKTGFAAVFRPG

-742 HKNADFS
+742 HQQADFS
-749 DTAYT
+749 DTAYR
-754 GEPQNGQ
+754 GEPQDGK
-761 NYYAKW
+761 NYYAQW

-772 TNTIEVT
+772 ANTIEVT
-779 YDANISGVTAKT
+779 YDANIRGVTAKT

-814 TGWNTAKNGTGT
+814 TGWNTAKDGKGT

-904 DSGKYTVEITD
+904 DSGSYTVKITD
-915 TDGKTAVS
+915 TEKKTAVS

-936 VPTVESKIYNGTVLT
+936 VPTVESQTYNGTVLT

-972 VYDVILTLKDAENYK
+972 VYDVILTLKDADNYK

-992 EAEKTIPFTVA
+992 EAAKTIPFTVA

-1148 KKVNENEYTFT
+1148 KKVDDNEYTFT

-1273 FVPVRFVADELGANV
+1273 FVPVRFVADELGAEV
-1288 AWDDAT
+1288 AWDEAT

>member
-1 MKKNYYAKALA
+1 
-12 LTVAASMVSVPAFAA
+12 
-27 EGTDDPQA
+27 
-35 QEKTVEQDE
+35 
-44 QKGEKSAKEEQEKTE
+44 
-59 QSVKEEKIEDGI
+59 
-71 SAASDDD
+71 
-78 QETAVA
+78 
-84 EGEVFAK
+84 
-91 GDCGATEEDEVSWK
+91 
-105 LVKNDDTDDTLYRKA
+105 
-120 EENGYSYATTDEGGY
+120 
-135 EKVDGYTLTI
+135 
-145 SGEGNIADYYGKNIT
+145 
-160 IDSFEGDIAPWR
+160 
-172 RALLSD
+172 
-178 VEADRTTQEVVPITK
+178 
-193 VIVEDG
+193 
-199 ITGIGTD
+199 
-206 AFSYLALN
+206 
-214 GTITFNENVTYYG
+214 
-227 SGVYSYCPLITTVD
+227 
-241 FTNFKPKNVSDY
+241 
-253 WIPGHEMLT
+253 MLT

-391 EEVIFEGEIESIG
+391 EKVIFEGEIESIG

-419 GKVKSMGKGVF
+419 GKVKSMGNGVF

-439 KIEGDENLVLSSD
+439 KIEGDENLVLSSN
-452 TVGSWGTNWP
+452 TVASWGTNWP

-497 KDIPN
+497 KDIPD

-517 NGITKIGNRAFE
+517 NGITK
-529 QTAITSIT
+529 
-537 IPDSVTAIGEQAFN
+537 
-551 GCTSLTE
+551 
-558 VNIPKNSKLETI
+558 I

-605 VNIPKNSKLETI
+605 VNISKNSKLETI

-671 WYDTKNDEV
+671 WYNTNEGEV
-680 KPEWADKHKD
+680 APEWANNHKD

-696 DILNALLADRK
+696 DILKALLAKNK

-724 MTETGFDAVSRPG
+724 MTKTGFAAVSRPG

-742 HKNADFS
+742 HQKADFS

-754 GEPQNGQ
+754 GEPQNGG

-791 YAEIKGNEHFA
+791 YAEIKDNEHLA

-846 KLNAPT
+846 ELNAPT

-864 GENVTLTAATPVSG
+864 GGNVTLTAATSVSG

-923 SATAISITKKEVA
+923 KETAISITKKEVA

-959 YDVTKNEGGKNAG
+959 YDVTKNEDGKNAG

-992 EAEKTIPFTVA
+992 EAAKTIPFTVA

-1022 TFTVDGVCN
+1022 TFTVDGVCE
-1031 GDTAKVVCDVDSIKV
+1031 GDAAKVVCDVDSIKV

-1148 KKVNENEYTFT
+1148 KKVDDNEYTFT

-1288 AWDDAT
+1288 AWDDST

>member
-1 MKKNYYAKALA
+1 M
-12 LTVAASMVSVPAFAA
+12 
-27 EGTDDPQA
+27 
-35 QEKTVEQDE
+35 
-44 QKGEKSAKEEQEKTE
+44 
-59 QSVKEEKIEDGI
+59 
-71 SAASDDD
+71 
-78 QETAVA
+78 
-84 EGEVFAK
+84 
-91 GDCGATEEDEVSWK
+91 
-105 LVKNDDTDDTLYRKA
+105 
-120 EENGYSYATTDEGGY
+120 
-135 EKVDGYTLTI
+135 TI

-391 EEVIFEGEIESIG
+391 EKVIFEGEIESIG

-419 GKVKSMGKGVF
+419 GKVKSMGNGVF

-439 KIEGDENLVLSSD
+439 KIEGDENLVLSSN
-452 TVGSWGTNWP
+452 TVASWGTNWP

-497 KDIPN
+497 KDIPD

-517 NGITKIGNRAFE
+517 NGITK
-529 QTAITSIT
+529 
-537 IPDSVTAIGEQAFN
+537 
-551 GCTSLTE
+551 
-558 VNIPKNSKLETI
+558 I

-605 VNIPKNSKLETI
+605 VNISKNSKLETI

-671 WYDTKNDEV
+671 WYDTKNGEV

-696 DILNALLADRK
+696 DILKALLAKNK

-724 MTETGFDAVSRPG
+724 MTKTGFAAVSRPG

-742 HKNADFS
+742 HQKADFS
-749 DTAYT
+749 DEAYT
-754 GEPQNGQ
+754 GEPQNGG

-802 KASSFSRAGYTF
+802 KASSFSRVGYTF
-814 TGWNTAKNGTGT
+814 TGWNTAANGTGT
-826 AYAVGDK
+826 AYAVGEK
-833 IPSNESITVYAQW
+833 IPSTKSITVYAQW

-891 GATKATYT
+891 GATDATYT

-904 DSGKYTVEITD
+904 DSGSYTVKITD
-915 TDGKTAVS
+915 TEKKTAVS

-959 YDVTKNEGGKNAG
+959 YEVTKNEGGKNAG
-972 VYDVILTLKDAENYK
+972 AYDVVLTLKDADNYK

-992 EAEKTIPFTVA
+992 VAAKTIPFTVA

-1022 TFTVDGVCN
+1022 TFTVDGVCE
-1031 GDTAKVVCDVDSIKV
+1031 GDAAKVVCDVDSIKV

-1081 RKSGSSSSDTSAPTY
+1081 RKSSSSSSDTSAPTY

-1148 KKVNENEYTFT
+1148 KKVDDNEYTFT

-1187 TIKLQIGSRIVNVD
+1187 TIKLQIGSHIANVD

-1273 FVPVRFVADELGANV
+1273 FVPVRFVADELGAEV
-1288 AWDDAT
+1288 AWDEAT